1 MSERLLVL
9 APHPDDEVLGCT
21 ALMSQTLADGGVVHV
36 VVVTDG
42 ALGGPVQARAQELQA
57 GLAVLGLPAAECWA
71 YPDDALP
78 QSGEVLDRY
87 RALVRRWRPTHLA
100 LPAPGEAHPDHRRL
114 TRGVIEALTGHWS
127 GTLVFYETTT
137 PQVQVNQLVPLDLDR
152 KLQALACHAS
162 QMAQFDYQGYARGL
176 ALLRGASVGLPAAEG
191 HLCFEWDGSAQNFF
205 EHRPLVS
212 VVLRAHDDSLLSVA
226 LDSLRLQTYD
236 HLEALVIWHGDAALP
251 ALPPDLAGQV
261 VRGPGPHGANL
272 NLGLDLAR
280 GEFVAFLDHDD
291 VWKPDHLAILVA
303 ELNADTGL
311 DLAYGDYE
319 RVVCRHDAQGVQV
332 MQRELVQT
340 RDHRPARLMV
350 GNHIPLHSFVCR
362 TRLARR
368 LRFDEALGAY
378 EDWDFLLRLELDD
391 ARLRRVPAVV
401 CEYRIYPQPGELH
414 DLPTQHARKGYLRW
428 RHEVVSRLLPRLTP
442 DRLEVL
448 RALTEDLESE
458 RDVLLQRVRD
468 ADAARRQAEQ
478 TLAQQTRT
486 LTELHHW
493 ADRLAPDTL
502 VHSPLSRLVGRAM
515 ADGPVIAVLMPVCD
529 PDPAFLIEVVES
541 VRQQTYPNWQL
552 CLADDACRRP
562 EVRAI
567 LQGLGRLDP
576 RIRVIRNP
584 ERGGIVQAT
593 TLALQL
599 TQADWLAFVDHDDR
613 LDPDALLE
621 IAAAVRADPALQ
633 ALYTD
638 SRMIDRNG
646 VVLHTYAKPPWCPET
661 LLHLNYINHL
671 SVVKREVFEAVG
683 GLRPGLDGSQ
693 DWDLWLRL
701 AQRPDLKVGH
711 VAQPL
716 YDWRAAETSVAYSM
730 ATKPY
735 IVDAACRAT
744 REHLQARGLQSVDS
758 RVAEGAGGLRHH
770 WAANL
775 LPMTAIILTHH
786 NPEDLAA
793 LVASLR
799 ASTYPGLRVHVVA
812 NRVSPDDAAT
822 QTLLAEVA
830 AWSHGQV
837 RVDDRPFNW
846 SALNNAEA
854 RHCTTP
860 WLLFLNDDVAWDAP
874 DTLERLARY
883 LTLDL
888 QIGAVGMALHYGKDQ
903 GGGLQHDGVATDP
916 VWVARNIQ
924 DELDGKGLGI
934 PRNVSAVTGACL
946 LTPRAVFERCGG
958 FDERLA
964 VSYNDVDYGL
974 HLRRL
979 GYRVVQ
985 ASDVQGRHHESKTRG
1000 TPDTPAK
1007 LAQLAQEGQWMRDK
1021 WGDLLRETHRLDY
1034 QSRFVG
1040 SRIVHMPQEG

>member
-9 APHPDDEVLGCT
+9 APHPDDEILGCT
-21 ALMSQTLADGGVVHV
+21 ALMTHTLAEGGVVQV

-42 ALGGPVQARAQELQA
+42 ALGGRADTRALELQA
-57 GLAVLGLPAAECWA
+57 GLAVLGVPAAECWA

-78 QSGEVLDRY
+78 LSGPVMARY
-87 RALVRRWRPTHLA
+87 QDLVRRWRPTHLA
-100 LPAPGEAHPDHRRL
+100 LPAPAEAHPDHRRL
-114 TRGVIEALTGHWS
+114 TRGVLEALTGHWS

-137 PQVQVNQLVPLDLDR
+137 PLAQVNQALPLDLDR
-152 KLQALACHAS
+152 KLRALACHAS
-162 QMAQFDYQGYARGL
+162 QMQQFDYPGYARGL
-176 ALLRGASVGLPAAEG
+176 ALLRGASAGLPAAEG

-205 EHRPLVS
+205 EHRPLVT
-212 VVLRAHDDSLLSVA
+212 VVLRAHDASLLAVA
-226 LDSLRLQTYD
+226 LESLRLQSYD
-236 HLEALVIWHGDAALP
+236 HLEAVVIWHGEAAAPELP
-251 ALPPDLAGQV
+251 ADLAGQV

-272 NLGLDLAR
+272 NRGLDLAR
-280 GEFVAFLDHDD
+280 GEFLAFLDHDD
-291 VWKPDHLAILVA
+291 VWKPDHLATLVA
-303 ELNADTGL
+303 ELHADAGL
-311 DLAYGDYE
+311 DLAYGDFE
-319 RVVCRHDAQGVQV
+319 RVVCRQDTHGVQV
-332 MQRELVQT
+332 LSREVVQT
-340 RDHRPARLMV
+340 LEHRPGRLMV

-368 LRFDEALGAY
+368 LRFDETLGAY
-378 EDWDFLLRLELDD
+378 EDWDFLLRVELDE
-391 ARLRRVPAVV
+391 ARLRRMPVVV
-401 CEYRIYPQPGELH
+401 CEYRIYPLPGESE

-428 RHEVVSRLLPRLTP
+428 RQEVVSRLVHRLSP
-442 DRLEVL
+442 ARLESL

-458 RDVLLQRVRD
+458 RNVLLQRVRD
-468 ADAARRQAEQ
+468 AETARRQAEQ
-478 TLAQQTRT
+478 TLAQQTQL

-493 ADRLAPDTL
+493 ADRLAPQAPAQ
-502 VHSPLSRLVGRAM
+502 SPLSRLVGVALT
-515 ADGPVIAVLMPVCD
+515 AGPVIAVLMPVCD
-529 PDPAFLIEVVES
+529 PDPAFLIEAVES
-541 VRQQTYPNWQL
+541 LRQQTYPHWQL
-552 CLADDACRRP
+552 CLADDASRRP
-562 EVRAI
+562 EVRAL
-567 LQGLGRLDP
+567 LQGLGRQDP

-593 TLALQL
+593 TLAQQL
-599 TQADWLAFVDHDDR
+599 VKADWLAFVDHDDR

-621 IAAAVRADPALQ
+621 IAATVLADPTLE

-661 LLHLNYINHL
+661 LLHVNYINHL
-671 SVVKREVFEAVG
+671 SVVRRDVFEAVG

-701 AQRPDLKVGH
+701 AQRPGLKVAH
-711 VAQPL
+711 VPKPL

-744 REHLQARGLQSVDS
+744 RDHLQARGFGSVDS

-770 WAANL
+770 WVADL
-775 LPMTAIILTHH
+775 LPLTAIILTHR
-786 NPEDLAA
+786 NPEDLAGLLA
-793 LVASLR
+793 CLR
-799 ASTYPGLRVHVVA
+799 ASTYPGLQVRVVA
-812 NRVSPDDAAT
+812 NRVSPQDLATRALLDD
-822 QTLLAEVA
+822 VA
-830 AWSHGQV
+830 CWPQGQV

-846 SALNNAEA
+846 AALNNAEA
-854 RHCTTP
+854 RRCTTP

-883 LTLDL
+883 LTLDA
-888 QIGAVGMALHYGKDQ
+888 QIAAVGMQLHYGDDQ
-903 GGGLQHDGVATDP
+903 GGGIQHDGVATDP

-924 DELDGKGLGI
+924 DERDGKGLGI

-946 LTPRAVFERCGG
+946 LTPRAAFERCGG
-958 FDERLA
+958 FDERFA

-985 ASDVQGRHHESKTRG
+985 ASDVQGIHHESKTRG
-1000 TPDTPAK
+1000 TPDTPEK

-1021 WGDLLRETHRLDY
+1021 WGDFLKETHRLDY
-1034 QSRFVG
+1034 QRRFVG
-1040 SRIVHMPQEG
+1040 SRIVHMPDAP